1 MIKNIFLFSLITMI
15 SMPVMAEKLVVKQP
29 TTAPSAKATLVDSEN
44 KDIGTVTFTQASK
57 GVLIRIKAS
66 GLTPGVHGMHIHA
79 TGECTHADHFTKAG
93 SHLGSKDETHGLLS
107 PHPHA
112 GDLPNIIAAKDGTAE
127 AEIFTTWVSLNGQGG
142 LPALR
147 DKDGAALIIHAK
159 ADDYATQPTGNS
171 GDRIAC
177 GVIN

>member
-1 MIKNIFLFSLITMI
+1 MRIAFFLAVSLFS
-15 SMPVMAEKLVVKQP
+15 MPLLAEELVVKQP
-29 TTAPSAKATLVDSEN
+29 TSAPSAKTTLIDADNKTIGSAT
-44 KDIGTVTFTQASK
+44 FAQASK

-66 GLTPGVHGMHIHA
+66 GLTPGIHGMHIHA

-112 GDLPNIIAAKDGTAE
+112 GDLPNIVAAKDGTAE

-171 GDRIAC
+171 GDRVAC
-177 GVIN
+177 GIIK